1 MSSPITWDNVL
12 GKLHEIKRIFD
23 KSYKCLN
30 RTPLP
35 SKITQLKHI
44 NILACQHNTIAN
56 LGRTIYPVLSTEHK
70 LEFENYFTSIKNRLK
85 VLFNKLQVPQEVPT
99 CITKLLDLS
108 IHSLLCSVSSN
119 TDTDSLE
126 DTDTD
131 SLVEQNEINNLSN
144 MTPIEFINT
153 ATKLLP
159 EFDGKIENLSK
170 FINAIDL
177 LETIKET
184 HENIAISLIKTKLTH
199 SASTLITTESTIEA
213 IKSKLVASVKYES
226 PQSIS
231 ARLNTVKQNNK
242 SDSDFAKEIETLSLQ
257 LEQAFIADGLTPALA
272 KSYSTQHAVKTIKTN
287 AKSEEVK
294 LLMRAG
300 QFPTVGDAITKFL
313 ELGSESSGTLQVNY
327 INKFRNSNVRYRGRG
342 NRSYRGQRSSSN
354 RNYNTR
360 RNGSHSDN
368 RDNNNRNRNY
378 GHNTN
383 YRGRRHNNGNVR
395 YTEASENGD
404 VPQSAQLGNVSN

>member
-12 GKLHEIKRIFD
+12 RKLNEIKITFD

-44 NILACQHNTIAN
+44 GILACQHNTIAN
-56 LGRTIYPVLSTEHK
+56 LGRTIYPVLSTDHK

-85 VLFNKLQVPQEVPT
+85 VLFNKLQVPQQVPT
-99 CITKLLDLS
+99 SITKLLDLT
-108 IHSLLCSVSSN
+108 IHSLLCSESSD

-126 DTDTD
+126 A
-131 SLVEQNEINNLSN
+131 QNEINKLSN

-199 SASTLITTESTIEA
+199 SASTLITNESTIQA
-213 IKSKLVASVKYES
+213 IKSKLLANVKYES

-231 ARLNTVKQNNK
+231 ARLNTVKQHNK

-272 KSYSTQHAVKTIKTN
+272 KSYSTQHAVKTMKTN

-313 ELGSESSGTLQVNY
+313 ELSSESSGTLQVNY

-342 NRSYRGQRSSSN
+342 NRSHRGQRGFSN

-360 RNGSHSDN
+360 RNDSHSDN

-378 GHNTN
+378 GHNN
-383 YRGRRHNNGNVR
+383 NHRGRRHNNGNVR

-404 VPQSAQLGNVSN
+404 IPQSAQLGNVSN

>member
-12 GKLHEIKRIFD
+12 RELNEIKITFD

-44 NILACQHNTIAN
+44 GILACQHNTIAN
-56 LGRTIYPVLSTEHK
+56 LGRTIYPVLSTDHK

-85 VLFNKLQVPQEVPT
+85 VLFNKLQVPQQVPT
-99 CITKLLDLS
+99 SITKLLDLT
-108 IHSLLCSVSSN
+108 IHSLLCSESSD

-126 DTDTD
+126 A
-131 SLVEQNEINNLSN
+131 QNEINKLSN
-144 MTPIEFINT
+144 MTPVEFINT

-199 SASTLITTESTIEA
+199 SASTLITNESTIQA
-213 IKSKLVASVKYES
+213 IKSKLLANVKYES

-231 ARLNTVKQNNK
+231 ARLNTVKQHNK

-313 ELGSESSGTLQVNY
+313 ELSSESSGTLQVNY

-342 NRSYRGQRSSSN
+342 NRSHRGQRGFSN

-360 RNGSHSDN
+360 RNDSHSDN
-368 RDNNNRNRNY
+368 SDNNNRNRNY
-378 GHNTN
+378 GHNN
-383 YRGRRHNNGNVR
+383 NHRGRRHNNGNVR

-404 VPQSAQLGNVSN
+404 IPQSAQLGNVSN

>member
-12 GKLHEIKRIFD
+12 RKLNEIKITFD

-30 RTPLP
+30 RTPIP

-44 NILACQHNTIAN
+44 GILACQHNTIAN
-56 LGRTIYPVLSTEHK
+56 LGRTIYPVLSTDHK

-85 VLFNKLQVPQEVPT
+85 VLFNKLQVPQQVPT
-99 CITKLLDLS
+99 SITKLLDLT
-108 IHSLLCSVSSN
+108 IHSLLCSESSD

-126 DTDTD
+126 AQD
-131 SLVEQNEINNLSN
+131 EINKLSN

-184 HENIAISLIKTKLTH
+184 HENIAISLIKTKLTQ
-199 SASTLITTESTIEA
+199 SASTLITDESTIQA
-213 IKSKLVASVKYES
+213 IKSKLLANVKYES

-231 ARLNTVKQNNK
+231 ARLNTVKQHNK

-272 KSYSTQHAVKTIKTN
+272 KSYSTQHAVKTMKTN

-313 ELGSESSGTLQVNY
+313 ELSSESSGTLQVNY

-342 NRSYRGQRSSSN
+342 NRSHRGQRGFSN

-360 RNGSHSDN
+360 RNDSHSDN

-378 GHNTN
+378 GHNN
-383 YRGRRHNNGNVR
+383 NHRGRRHNNGNVR

-404 VPQSAQLGNVSN
+404 IPQSAQLGNVSN